1 MRNRFTI
8 SKNGKRSSQLST
20 TTDRGGVCMVGP
32 DYLRRQAG
40 TCLKWA
46 GDCFDLATAT
56 HLRLMA
62 EEFLAK
68 ADEIEAKADLLSRMK
83 SHADHDSPPVPRPQ
97 QAGGDAS

>member
-1 MRNRFTI
+1 
-8 SKNGKRSSQLST
+8 
-20 TTDRGGVCMVGP
+20 MVGP
-32 DYLRRQAG
+32 DYLRRQAA

-46 GDCFDLATAT
+46 GDCFDLGTAT
-56 HLRLMA
+56 RLRLMA

-83 SHADHDSPPVPRPQ
+83 AHADREPPSVPGPQ